1 MRLFLSVSVFL
12 ALGLNLPERVSL
24 SGLPEDLEGSAYDLD
39 GSGSGFDPD
48 QGTNNKPGPATV
60 SDPGKENTNTAKKS
74 SNLNVGGSDRH
85 VTVSEMVFISNSK
98 SLLENKE
105 VAAAATAGGITGA
118 TIGILLSAILIYKW
132 RKKHK
137 EECIFSQKG
146 ASDEDYH
153 KSSREVV
160 FI

>member
-1 MRLFLSVSVFL
+1 MRLSLTVSVFL
-12 ALGLNLPERVSL
+12 ALGLILPERVSL
-24 SGLPEDLEGSAYDLD
+24 SGLPEDLEGSGYDLD
-39 GSGSGFDPD
+39 GSGSGDD
-48 QGTNNKPGPATV
+48 QEGTNKPDPATV
-60 SDPGKENTNTAKKS
+60 SDPAKENRNTAKKS
-74 SNLNVGGSDRH
+74 LNLNGSGRH
-85 VTVSEMVFISNSK
+85 DAVPEMVVISNSK

-132 RKKHK
+132 RNKHK
-137 EECIFSQKG
+137 EECILCQKR

-153 KSSREVV
+153 KSSKEAV